1 MRPEFSYRTFF
12 IIFRLVKWIIQ
23 SKNNWKIKESNLLL
37 SAAAT
42 SWPRLCFEKEYIL
55 RSWIEFSGSTKMK
68 ILLSNQSSSFSQVIQ
83 DTKVILEWN
92 TKIGFGIYILWNAWL
107 ITLLWVMYIPIENFE
122 KYKTV
127 SVRFTLASKVS
138 KCLACKVSTNLI
150 MSNLFN
156 PKCEIFVINLQNANF
171 FINREFQTT
180 NLQLNDSFLDF
191 ITFEIDFI
199 KDPNQALYLPSLDFK
214 IELDLNEN

>member
-1 MRPEFSYRTFF
+1 
-12 IIFRLVKWIIQ
+12 
-23 SKNNWKIKESNLLL
+23 
-37 SAAAT
+37 
-42 SWPRLCFEKEYIL
+42 
-55 RSWIEFSGSTKMK
+55 
-68 ILLSNQSSSFSQVIQ
+68 
-83 DTKVILEWN
+83 
-92 TKIGFGIYILWNAWL
+92 
-107 ITLLWVMYIPIENFE
+107 MYIPIENFE
-122 KYKTV
+122 NYKTV
-127 SVRFTLASKVS
+127 SVRFTLASKIS
-138 KCLACKVSTNLI
+138 KCLACKVSTNLV
-150 MSNLFN
+150 MTNLFN